1 MTGGVREKPID
12 VLLVVDN
19 TGSMVN
25 NKFMFNG
32 NIMQLYF
39 CYGLR
44 AFVVDWNDPAF
55 SNSMKLIGGFMTEAE
70 VKKQKKIG
78 RAHV

>member
-32 NIMQLYF
+32 NMVQRDFAANELVNGIGSTHSSQSKAGGLVSDIM
-39 CYGLR
+39 
-44 AFVVDWNDPAF
+44 NM
-55 SNSMKLIGGFMTEAE
+55 N
-70 VKKQKKIG
+70 KQNK
-78 RAHV
+78 VY